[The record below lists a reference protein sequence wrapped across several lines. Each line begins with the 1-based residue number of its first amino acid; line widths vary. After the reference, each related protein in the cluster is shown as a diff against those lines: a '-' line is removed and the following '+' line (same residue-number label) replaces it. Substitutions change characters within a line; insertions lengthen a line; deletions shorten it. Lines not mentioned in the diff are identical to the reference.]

1 LPKIPKR
8 SQRGIRHRRM
18 PGIWGVDIKVM
29 NKRAVLLIS
38 SLLIIVFGLVISSSC
53 IAPAVTAAEV
63 EDEIYT
69 QVNKLR
75 QDNGLTALT
84 RDPDL
89 DGLAR
94 QFAASELSK
103 GVEEA
108 SELRYLLH
116 NSWWVSYTGGSPRL
130 VRNTAQEQVEYCFEN
145 NDLREAMLRNEARAT
160 GVGVAIVGS
169 KVHYTQVFDVLNAA
183 SGNGSP
189 IRLWENPQAADVS
202 WEQVKEF
209 VMNDDTNSHTY
220 IPGSFVCA
228 DFAALLH
235 NRAETAGIKAAYVS
249 VEFAEGPAH
258 ALNAF
263 NTTDRGLVYID
274 CTGPGFQSPTFGDSL
289 DGQDIYAEYDKVAY
303 IVVGQAYGLITLDK
317 ATSFDY
323 GFYEQW
329 EQQWNDYEAKV
340 SLYNQGSLSYKER
353 QVLRNQIEALRAILG
368 DYRWKPLGIV
378 KSVYVHW

>member
-1 LPKIPKR
+1 
-8 SQRGIRHRRM
+8 
-18 PGIWGVDIKVM
+18 M

-38 SLLIIVFGLVISSSC
+38 SLLIIVFGLVTLAAC
-53 IAPAVTAAEV
+53 IAPALTTSEV

-89 DGLAR
+89 DVLAR
-94 QFAASELSK
+94 QFSASELSK

-169 KVHYTQVFDVLNAA
+169 KVYYTQVFDVLNAA

-235 NRAETAGIKAAYVS
+235 NRAEAAGIKAAYVS

-368 DYRWKPLGIV
+368 DYHWKPLGIV

>member
-1 LPKIPKR
+1 
-8 SQRGIRHRRM
+8 
-18 PGIWGVDIKVM
+18 M

-89 DGLAR
+89 DVLAR
-94 QFAASELSK
+94 QFSASELSK

-169 KVHYTQVFDVLNAA
+169 KVYYTQVFDVLNAA

-235 NRAETAGIKAAYVS
+235 NRAEAAGIKAAYVS

-317 ATSFDY
+317 AASFDY

-368 DYRWKPLGIV
+368 DYHWKPLGIV

>member
-1 LPKIPKR
+1 L
-8 SQRGIRHRRM
+8 IRR
-18 PGIWGVDIKVM
+18 V
-29 NKRAVLLIS
+29 NKRALLLIS
-38 SLLIIVFGLVISSSC
+38 SLLIIVFGLVTLTSC

-84 RDPDL
+84 RDPAL
-89 DGLAR
+89 DVLAR
-94 QFAASELSK
+94 QFSASELSK
-103 GVEEA
+103 SVEDA
-108 SELRYLLH
+108 TELHYLLH
-116 NSWWVSYTGGSPRL
+116 NSWWVSYTSGSPQL
-130 VRNTAQEQVEYCFEN
+130 VQSTAQEQVDYCFKN
-145 NDLREAMLRNEARAT
+145 NDLREAMLRSEARAT
-160 GVGVAIVGS
+160 GVGVAVVGS
-169 KVHYTQVFDVLNAA
+169 KVYYTQVFDVLNAA

-189 IRLWENPQAADVS
+189 IRLQENPQAVDVS

-235 NRAETAGIKAAYVS
+235 NRAEAAGIKTAYVS

-258 ALNAF
+258 ALDAF

-274 CTGPGFQSPTFGDSL
+274 CTGPGFQSPTFGNSSP
-289 DGQDIYAEYDKVAY
+289 GQDSYAEYDKVAY
-303 IVVGQAYGLITLDK
+303 IVVGKAYGLITLDK

-329 EQQWNDYEAKV
+329 EQQWSDYEAKV
-340 SLYNQGSLSYKER
+340 ALYNQGSLTYQER

-368 DYRWKPLGIV
+368 DYRWEPLGIV
-378 KSVYVHW
+378 TRVDVHW

>member
-1 LPKIPKR
+1 
-8 SQRGIRHRRM
+8 
-18 PGIWGVDIKVM
+18 M
-29 NKRAVLLIS
+29 NKRALLLIS
-38 SLLIIVFGLVISSSC
+38 SLLIIVFVLVTLTSC

-63 EDEIYT
+63 EDGIYT

-75 QDNGLTALT
+75 QDNGLTALA
-84 RDPDL
+84 RDPAL
-89 DGLAR
+89 DVLAT
-94 QFAASELSK
+94 QFSASELSQD
-103 GVEEA
+103 VENA
-108 SELRYLLH
+108 TELHYLLH
-116 NSWWVSYTGGSPRL
+116 NSWWVSYTSGSPRL
-130 VRNTAQEQVEYCFEN
+130 VGDTAQEQVEYCFKN
-145 NDLREAMLRNEARAT
+145 NDLRDAMLRSEARAT
-160 GVGVAIVGS
+160 GVGVAVVGS
-169 KVHYTQVFDVLNAA
+169 KVYYTQVFDVLNAA

-189 IRLWENPQAADVS
+189 IRLQENPQAVDVS

-235 NRAETAGIKAAYVS
+235 NRAEAAGIKTAYVS

-258 ALNAF
+258 ALDAF

-303 IVVGQAYGLITLDK
+303 IEVGQAYGLISLDK

-329 EQQWNDYEAKV
+329 TQQWQDYEAKV
-340 SLYNQGSLSYKER
+340 SLYNGGSLSYNER
-353 QVLRNQIEALRAILG
+353 QVLRSQIEALSAILG
-368 DYRWKPLGIV
+368 DYRWEPLGNV
-378 KSVYVHW
+378 TRVDVHW

>member
-1 LPKIPKR
+1 
-8 SQRGIRHRRM
+8 
-18 PGIWGVDIKVM
+18 M
-29 NKRAVLLIS
+29 NKRALLLIS
-38 SLLIIVFGLVISSSC
+38 SLLIIVFGLVTLTSC

-63 EDEIYT
+63 EDGIYT

-84 RDPDL
+84 RDPAL
-89 DGLAR
+89 DALAT
-94 QFAASELSK
+94 QFSASELSQD
-103 GVEEA
+103 VENA
-108 SELRYLLH
+108 TELHYLLH
-116 NSWWVSYTGGSPRL
+116 NSWWVSYTSGSPRL
-130 VRNTAQEQVEYCFEN
+130 VGDTAQEQVDYCFKN
-145 NDLREAMLRNEARAT
+145 NDLRDAMLRSEARAT
-160 GVGVAIVGS
+160 GVGVAVVGN
-169 KVHYTQVFDVLNAA
+169 KVYFTQVFDVLNAA

-189 IRLWENPQAADVS
+189 IRLQENPQAVDVS
-202 WEQVKEF
+202 WEQVKDF

-235 NRAETAGIKAAYVS
+235 NRAEAAGIKTAYVS

-303 IVVGQAYGLITLDK
+303 IEVGRAYGLITLDK

-329 EQQWNDYEAKV
+329 TQQWSDYEAKV
-340 SLYNQGSLSYKER
+340 SLYNGGSLSYKER
-353 QVLRNQIEALRAILG
+353 QVLRSQIEALSAILG
-368 DYRWKPLGIV
+368 DYRWEPLGNV
-378 KSVYVHW
+378 TRVDVHW

>member
-1 LPKIPKR
+1 
-8 SQRGIRHRRM
+8 
-18 PGIWGVDIKVM
+18 M
-29 NKRAVLLIS
+29 NKRAALLIS
-38 SLLIIVFGLVISSSC
+38 SLLIIVFGLVTLAAC

-89 DGLAR
+89 DVLAR
-94 QFAASELSK
+94 QFAASKLSK
-103 GVEEA
+103 DMEEA
-108 SELRYLLH
+108 TELRYLLR

-130 VRNTAQEQVEYCFEN
+130 VQNTAQEQVEYCFEN
-145 NDLREAMLRNEARAT
+145 NDLREAMLRSEARAT
-160 GVGVAIVGS
+160 GVGVVVAGS
-169 KVHYTQVFDVLNAA
+169 KVYYTQVFDVLNAA
-183 SGNGSP
+183 GGNGEP
-189 IRLWENPQAADVS
+189 VRLWENPQARDVS

-235 NRAETAGIKAAYVS
+235 NRAEAAGIKTAYVS
-249 VEFAEGPAH
+249 VDFAEGPGH

-323 GFYEQW
+323 EFYEQW
-329 EQQWNDYEAKV
+329 EQQWQDYQAKV
-340 SLYNQGSLSYKER
+340 SLYNQGFLSYKEQ
-353 QVLRNQIEALRAILG
+353 QVLKNQIEALRAILG

-378 KSVYVHW
+378 TSLNVHW

>member
-1 LPKIPKR
+1 
-8 SQRGIRHRRM
+8 
-18 PGIWGVDIKVM
+18 M
-29 NKRAVLLIS
+29 NKRALFLIS
-38 SLLIIVFGLVISSSC
+38 SLLIIVFGLVTLASC

-63 EDEIYT
+63 EDSIYT

-75 QDNGLTALT
+75 LDIGLTALI
-84 RDPDL
+84 RDPAL

-94 QFAASELSK
+94 QFAASKLSK
-103 GVEEA
+103 DMEEA
-108 SELRYLLH
+108 TELRYLLR

-130 VRNTAQEQVEYCFEN
+130 VQNTAQEQVEYCFEN
-145 NDLREAMLRNEARAT
+145 NDLREAMLRSEARAT

-169 KVHYTQVFDVLNAA
+169 KVYYTQVFDVLNAA
-183 SGNGSP
+183 GGNGEP
-189 IRLWENPQAADVS
+189 VRLWENPQARDVL

-235 NRAETAGIKAAYVS
+235 NRAEAAGIKTAYVS
-249 VEFAEGPAH
+249 VDFAEGPGH
-258 ALNAF
+258 ALSTF

-289 DGQDIYAEYDKVAY
+289 DDQDIYAEYDKVAY

-323 GFYEQW
+323 EFYEQW
-329 EQQWNDYEAKV
+329 EQQWQDYQAKV

-353 QVLRNQIEALRAILG
+353 QVLMNQIEALRAILG
-368 DYRWKPLGIV
+368 DDHWKSLGIV
-378 KSVYVHW
+378 TSINVHW

>member
-1 LPKIPKR
+1 L
-8 SQRGIRHRRM
+8 IRR
-18 PGIWGVDIKVM
+18 V

-38 SLLIIVFGLVISSSC
+38 SLLIIVFGLVTLTSC

-63 EDEIYT
+63 GDEIYN

-84 RDPDL
+84 RDPAL
-89 DGLAR
+89 DVLAR
-94 QFAASELSK
+94 QLSASELSK
-103 GVEEA
+103 SVEES

-130 VRNTAQEQVEYCFEN
+130 VRNTAQEQVEYCFKN
-145 NDLREAMLRNEARAT
+145 NDLREAMLRSEARAT
-160 GVGVAIVGS
+160 GVGVAVVGS
-169 KVHYTQVFDVLNAA
+169 KVYYTQVFDVLNAA
-183 SGNGSP
+183 GGNGSP
-189 IRLWENPQAADVS
+189 IRLSENPQAADVS
-202 WEQVKEF
+202 WEQVKDF
-209 VMNDDTNSHTY
+209 VLSDDTNSHTY
-220 IPGSFVCA
+220 IPDSFVCA

-235 NRAETAGIKAAYVS
+235 NRAEAAGIKTAYVS
-249 VEFAEGPAH
+249 VDFAEGPAH

-274 CTGPGFQSPTFGDSL
+274 CTGPGFQSPTFGDGL

-303 IVVGQAYGLITLDK
+303 IEVGRAYGLITLDK

-329 EQQWNDYEAKV
+329 TQQWSDYEAKV
-340 SLYNQGSLSYKER
+340 SLYNGGSLSYKER

-368 DYRWKPLGIV
+368 DYRWEPLGIV
-378 KSVYVHW
+378 MNVNVHW

>member
-1 LPKIPKR
+1 
-8 SQRGIRHRRM
+8 
-18 PGIWGVDIKVM
+18 M

-89 DGLAR
+89 DVLAR
-94 QFAASELSK
+94 QFSASELSK

-169 KVHYTQVFDVLNAA
+169 KVYYTQVFDVLNAA

-235 NRAETAGIKAAYVS
+235 NRAEAAGIKAAYVS

-263 NTTDRGLVYID
+263 NTTDRGLDYID

-317 ATSFDY
+317 AASFDY

-368 DYRWKPLGIV
+368 DYHWKPLGIV

>member
-1 LPKIPKR
+1 
-8 SQRGIRHRRM
+8 
-18 PGIWGVDIKVM
+18 M

-38 SLLIIVFGLVISSSC
+38 SLLIIVFGLVTLAAC
-53 IAPAVTAAEV
+53 IAPALTTSEV

-89 DGLAR
+89 DVLAR
-94 QFAASELSK
+94 QFSASELSK

-169 KVHYTQVFDVLNAA
+169 KVYYTQVFDVLNAA

-235 NRAETAGIKAAYVS
+235 NRAEAAGIKAAY
-249 VEFAEGPAH
+249 
-258 ALNAF
+258 
-263 NTTDRGLVYID
+263 
-274 CTGPGFQSPTFGDSL
+274 C
-289 DGQDIYAEYDKVAY
+289 
-303 IVVGQAYGLITLDK
+303 
-317 ATSFDY
+317 
-323 GFYEQW
+323 
-329 EQQWNDYEAKV
+329 
-340 SLYNQGSLSYKER
+340 ER
-353 QVLRNQIEALRAILG
+353 
-368 DYRWKPLGIV
+368 
-378 KSVYVHW
+378 